1 MAQSQAVSIVHSDHR
16 VSRSHPEVLKDE
28 VAQQLVTQYRREQV
42 RLARHERRAAARKQ
56 AWLADKAKAQAARE
70 AERAAE
76 AAAAAAATTTPTPT
90 TSSGSYSS
98 SSSGA
103 TYISE
108 EQAASYMR
116 AAGFPESVIP
126 YFISTIIPN
135 ESGFCPTAVYPGH
148 CGDVSLFYAGGP
160 ACSLFQLFHCPGP
173 QVADPAVAAQYAYD
187 KYQEQGL
194 SAWGG

>member
-70 AERAAE
+70 AER